1 MQDEKNSEPNLD
13 FLTTEQ
19 LQICVD
25 WMNSLIAR
33 NSEAIRSDA
42 YDDGYI
48 RGRAEGYDHG
58 YSDGRGY

>member
-1 MQDEKNSEPNLD
+1 MQNEKNSEPNLD

-33 NSEAIRSDA
+33 NAESIRNA
-42 YDDGYI
+42 GYDDGYN
-48 RGRAEGYDHG
+48 EGYLQG
-58 YSDGRGY
+58 LEDGQR

>member
-25 WMNSLIAR
+25 WMNSLIAQ
-33 NSEAIRSDA
+33 NTEAIRSAA
-42 YDDGYI
+42 YDEGYEFGLREGYNDGY
-48 RGRAEGYDHG
+48 E
-58 YSDGRGY
+58 DGRGY